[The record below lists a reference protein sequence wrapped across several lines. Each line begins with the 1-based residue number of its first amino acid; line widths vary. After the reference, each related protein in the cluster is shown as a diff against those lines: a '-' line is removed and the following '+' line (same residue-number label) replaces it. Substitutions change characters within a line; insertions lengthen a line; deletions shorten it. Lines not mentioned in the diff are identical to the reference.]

1 MIVRE
6 LPWLAGVD
14 TGSASITAGRVAVG
28 GWLVSPSGPDG
39 STVRLGGQIARVHWE
54 PGTTAV
60 PGVPVD
66 WPTWVWR
73 AEVDVDQPAGVEA
86 TVTAPD
92 GTELSR
98 AAVWPES
105 SYRMP
110 TQLGEID
117 FPAADAEL
125 AGDLVVVSGWLLLDG
140 RLPSRIEVEVDGAAP
155 QRARLM
161 LPRPDV
167 TRNLPGQVRQ
177 AGLSG
182 YEARVPLPLAPG
194 DRRKVSLRVRAW
206 TRDGR
211 EWTSPVRYAT
221 LRRRAADRR
230 DAEAAARA
238 SAFSEELLGRVKAAV
253 DANHVLV
260 VTHSLRVG
268 GGQFWL
274 SELLRHLVGTHEHKV
289 TLVSPEDGPLRAE
302 LEDLGVTVHVTGH
315 HRVQDAT
322 QYAAYVSELAMLA
335 TASGAGVVLVNTLGM
350 FAGVE
355 AAKRAGLPVAWVIHE
370 SFSLEDFAYLNW
382 GMDGLDPLVRERW
395 EHCLA
400 DADTLL
406 FVADATREMFLPRSR
421 PRRCVTV
428 RYGIDLVPVQQAQ
441 YATKEEAR
449 RELGLPETATVLLN
463 IGVSEP
469 RKGQAPLL
477 LAFEQVRVTHPDAH
491 LVIVGTHESPYC
503 DALQDYVEAAGL
515 SGSVSLVPICR
526 DPRQW
531 LRAADLFVNS
541 SDIESLPRS
550 ILEAMAFGLPVVA
563 ADVFGTREIVSDG
576 ESGWLFLPNDLNA
589 LTVGLLRALDTPPE
603 ARERIAERARAG
615 VGAFLDS
622 AHYGQEFSTILKSL
636 ARGTGTEERDA

>member
-14 TGSASITAGRVAVG
+14 AGSASITAGRVAVG

-54 PGTTAV
+54 RGTTAV
-60 PGVPVD
+60 PGVPED
-66 WPTWVWR
+66 WPSWVWR
-73 AEVDVDQPAGVEA
+73 AEVDVDQPVGVEA

-98 AAVWPES
+98 VAVWPES
-105 SYRMP
+105 TYRIP
-110 TQLGEID
+110 ASLGEID
-117 FPAADAEL
+117 HPAADAEL
-125 AGDLVVVSGWLLLDG
+125 VGDLVVVSGWLLLDG

-182 YEARVPLPLAPG
+182 YEARVPLPLAAG

-221 LRRRAADRR
+221 LRRRAVDRR

-238 SAFSEELLGRVKAAV
+238 TAFTEELLGRVKAAV
-253 DANHVLV
+253 DTDHVLV

-274 SELLRHLVGTHEHKV
+274 SELLRHLAGSHGHKV

-322 QYAAYVSELAMLA
+322 QYAAYAGELAMLA

-355 AAKRAGLPVAWVIHE
+355 AAKLAGLPVAWVIHE

-395 EHCLA
+395 ERCLA

-406 FVADATREMFLPRSR
+406 FVADATREMFLPWSR

-441 YATKEEAR
+441 YATKEEVR
-449 RELGLPETATVLLN
+449 RELGLPESATVLLN

-503 DALQDYVEAAGL
+503 DALRDYVESAGL
-515 SGSVSLVPICR
+515 GGSVSLVPICR

-550 ILEAMAFGLPVVA
+550 ILEAMAFGVPVVA
-563 ADVFGTREIVSDG
+563 ADVFGTREIVSDS
-576 ESGWLFLPNDLNA
+576 ESGWLFLPNDLSA

-603 ARERIAERARAG
+603 TRARIAERARAG

>member
-1 MIVRE
+1 MSVRD

-14 TGSASITAGRVAVG
+14 AGSASVTAGRVSVG

-39 STVRLGGQIARVHWE
+39 STVRLGGQVATVHWE
-54 PGTTAV
+54 RGGTAV
-60 PGVPVD
+60 PGVPAD
-66 WPTWVWR
+66 WPTWAWR
-73 AEVDVDQPAGVEA
+73 AEADGDHPAGVEA

-92 GTELSR
+92 GTELVRVS
-98 AAVWPES
+98 VQPPS
-105 SYRMP
+105 GHRMP
-110 TQLGEID
+110 SPLGEID
-117 FPAADAEL
+117 FPAADADL
-125 AGDLVVVSGWLLLDG
+125 TGDLMVVSGWLLLDG
-140 RLPSRIEVEVDGAAP
+140 KLPSRVEVEVDGAAP

-167 TRNLPGQVRQ
+167 TSALPGEVRQ

-182 YEARVPLPLAPG
+182 YEARVPLPMAPG
-194 DRRKVSLRVRAW
+194 ERRKVTFRVRAW

-211 EWTSPVRYAT
+211 EWNSPVRYAT
-221 LRRRAADRR
+221 LRRRPVDRR
-230 DAEAAARA
+230 DAEAVARA
-238 SAFSEELLGRVKAAV
+238 SAFTEDLLARVKAAV
-253 DANHVLV
+253 DTDHVLV

-274 SELLRHLVGTHEHKV
+274 SELLRHLAGPHGHKV
-289 TLVSPEDGPLRAE
+289 TLVSPEDGPLRGE
-302 LEDLGVTVHVTGH
+302 LEELGVTVHVTGH
-315 HRVQDAT
+315 HRVQDAVT
-322 QYAAYVSELAMLA
+322 YTAYVGELAMLA

-350 FAGVE
+350 FAGVD
-355 AAKRAGLPVAWVIHE
+355 AAMRAGLPVAWVVHE

-382 GMDGLDPLVRERW
+382 GMDGLDPLVRDRW

-400 DADTLL
+400 KADALL
-406 FVADATREMFLPRSR
+406 FVADATREMFLPWSQ

-428 RYGIDLVPVQQAQ
+428 RYGIDPVPVRQALHDS
-441 YATKEEAR
+441 KEDVR
-449 RELGLPETATVLLN
+449 RELGLPERATVLLN
-463 IGVSEP
+463 VGVSEP

-477 LAFEQVRVTHPDAH
+477 LAFEQVRTTHPDAH

-503 DALQDYVEAAGL
+503 DALRDYVEAAGL
-515 SGSVSLVPICR
+515 TGSVSLVPICR
-526 DPRQW
+526 DPRPW

-550 ILEAMAFGLPVVA
+550 ILEAMAFRVPVVA

-576 ESGWLFLPNDLNA
+576 ESGWLFVPNDLNA
-589 LTVGLLRALDTPPE
+589 LTVGLLRALDTPAA
-603 ARERIAERARAG
+603 ARERIAERALAG

-622 AHYGQEFSTILKSL
+622 AHYGQEFSTILKGL

>member
-14 TGSASITAGRVAVG
+14 AGSASITTGRVAVG
-28 GWLVSPSGPDG
+28 GWLVSPTGPDG
-39 STVRLGGQIARVHWE
+39 STVRLGDRIARVHWE
-54 PGTTAV
+54 RGTKAV
-60 PGVPVD
+60 PGVPAD
-66 WPTWVWR
+66 WPSWVWR
-73 AEVDVDQPAGVEA
+73 AEIDIEQPVGLEA

-92 GTELSR
+92 GTVLSR
-98 AAVWPES
+98 VAVWPES
-105 SYRMP
+105 TFRTPAS
-110 TQLGEID
+110 LGEID

-140 RLPSRIEVEVDGAAP
+140 RLPSRIEVEVDGATP

-167 TRNLPGQVRQ
+167 TQNLPGQIRQ

-194 DRRKVSLRVRAW
+194 ERRKVSLRVRAW

-221 LRRRAADRR
+221 LRRRAVDQR

-238 SAFSEELLGRVKAAV
+238 SAFTEELLGRVKAAV
-253 DANHVLV
+253 DTDHVLV

-274 SELLRHLVGTHEHKV
+274 SELLRHLAGSHGHKV

-302 LEDLGVTVHVTGH
+302 LEELGVTVHVTGH

-322 QYAAYVSELAMLA
+322 QYAAYVGELAMLA
-335 TASGAGVVLVNTLGM
+335 TASGAGVALVNTLGM

-395 EHCLA
+395 ESCLA

-406 FVADATREMFLPRSR
+406 FVADATREMFLPWSR

-441 YATKEEAR
+441 YATKEEVR
-449 RELGLPETATVLLN
+449 RELGLPEAATVLLN

-477 LAFEQVRVTHPDAH
+477 LAFEQIRATHPDAH

-503 DALQDYVEAAGL
+503 DALRDYVEAAGL
-515 SGSVSLVPICR
+515 
-526 DPRQW
+526 
-531 LRAADLFVNS
+531 
-541 SDIESLPRS
+541 
-550 ILEAMAFGLPVVA
+550 
-563 ADVFGTREIVSDG
+563 
-576 ESGWLFLPNDLNA
+576 
-589 LTVGLLRALDTPPE
+589 
-603 ARERIAERARAG
+603 
-615 VGAFLDS
+615 
-622 AHYGQEFSTILKSL
+622 
-636 ARGTGTEERDA
+636 

>member
-14 TGSASITAGRVAVG
+14 AGSASVTADRISVG

-39 STVRLGGQIARVHWE
+39 STVRLGGQVARVHWE
-54 PGTTAV
+54 RGTTAV
-60 PGVPVD
+60 PGVPSD

-73 AEVDVDQPAGVEA
+73 AEAEVDQPVGAEV
-86 TVTAPD
+86 TITAPD
-92 GTELSR
+92 GTELGR
-98 AAVWPES
+98 TAVWPES
-105 SYRMP
+105 TFRVPSP
-110 TQLGEID
+110 LGEID

-125 AGDLVVVSGWLLLDG
+125 TGDLMVVSGWLLLDG

-167 TRNLPGQVRQ
+167 TSALPGEIRQ

-182 YEARVPLPLAPG
+182 YEARVPLPMAPG
-194 DRRKVSLRVRAW
+194 DRRKITFRVRAW

-211 EWTSPVRYAT
+211 EWSSPTRYAT
-221 LRRRAADRR
+221 LQRRPVDRR

-238 SAFSEELLGRVKAAV
+238 SAFTDELLARVKAAV
-253 DANHVLV
+253 DTDHVLV

-274 SELLRHLVGTHEHKV
+274 SELLRHLAGPHGHKV

-315 HRVQDAT
+315 HRVQDAV
-322 QYAAYVSELAMLA
+322 QYAAYVGELAMLA
-335 TASGAGVVLVNTLGM
+335 TATGAGVVLVNTLGM
-350 FAGVE
+350 FAGVD
-355 AAKRAGLPVAWVIHE
+355 AAMRAGLPVAWVIHE

-400 DADTLL
+400 HADQLV
-406 FVADATREMFLPRSR
+406 FVADATREMFLPRSQS
-421 PRRCVTV
+421 RRCVTV

-441 YATKEEAR
+441 YDSKEAVR
-449 RELGLPETATVLLN
+449 RELGLPEDATVLLN

-469 RKGQAPLL
+469 RKGHAPLL
-477 LAFEQVRVTHPDAH
+477 LAFEQVRSTHPDAH

-503 DALQDYVEAAGL
+503 DALEDYVEAAGL
-515 SGSVSLVPICR
+515 TGSVSLVPIVR
-526 DPRQW
+526 DPLRW

-550 ILEAMAFGLPVVA
+550 ILEAMAFRVPVVA
-563 ADVFGTREIVSDG
+563 ADVFGTREIISDS
-576 ESGWLFLPNDLNA
+576 ESGWLFVPNDLSA
-589 LTVGLLRALDTPPE
+589 LTVGLLRALDTPPA
-603 ARERIAERARAG
+603 ARERIAERALAG

-622 AHYGQEFSTILKSL
+622 THYGQEFSTILKGL